1 MSSKNNLHLSLR
13 GDEGREPGVGGGGG
27 EGSEGGE
34 QRAGT
39 TGGRPV
45 DGNRK
50 KAELESQG
58 AMKDGVIS
66 RTTTSQTI
74 SQ

>member
-13 GDEGREPGVGGGGG
+13 GDEGREWVGGVGVA
-27 EGSEGGE
+27 GGE

-50 KAELESQG
+50 KGELESQG
-58 AMKDGVIS
+58 AMKDGVIW